1 MVVMCGIIGYI
12 GKKQAQPI
20 ILNSLKRM
28 EYRGY
33 DSAGIA
39 VINGGV
45 QIARAS
51 GKLGNLKDKVSD
63 KPLKGTTGIG
73 HTRWATHGGPT
84 EQNAHPHVA
93 GKISLIHNGIIEN
106 YENIKERLIKDGV
119 KFKSETDTEVLSQ
132 LINQN
137 YAKKNDLESAVYDA
151 LAEVRGAFGIV
162 VMCEDD
168 PLKLIAARRGSP
180 IVLGRKGDE
189 MFVASDP
196 TALAGRADEVV
207 YLDEDEVAV
216 IKPGK
221 FEVTDLKRKK
231 QAFTPEKLDLEVKAM
246 QKQGYDHFLLKEIME
261 QPKSIEAT
269 LRGRLEEKEGDSHL
283 GGLNISDE
291 QLDKMDRIQIIG
303 CGTAYYAGLLSKY
316 MLEKMTGI
324 PVDVEVAS
332 EFRYR
337 EPVLSPNTLGIVI
350 SQSGETADTLAS
362 LHELQ
367 RRNVHTLGL
376 VNVVGSTI
384 AREVDGGIYLHAGPE
399 ISVAS
404 TKAFTSQVLA
414 SMLVGLHIARR
425 KQFSAYEGKDLV
437 EALERLPKEVE
448 KALKLNSD
456 IKKGAKKLSKH
467 HNALYLGRDSLFPI
481 ALEGALKLKEISYI
495 HAEGYSSGEMKHGPI
510 ALIDKDMLVVNLLGK
525 GPLFEKSLSNL
536 QEVKARDGSVVTIT
550 DEKDYDDDEHTIF
563 VETSSEWTAPLVMN
577 VVLQML
583 AYHIAVER
591 GTDVDQPRN
600 LAKSVTV
607 E

>member
-1 MVVMCGIIGYI
+1 MCGIIGYI

-20 ILNSLKRM
+20 ILSSLKRM

-39 VINGGV
+39 VIEKGS
-45 QIARAS
+45 IKRARAS
-51 GKLGNLKDKVSD
+51 GKLSNLKEKVGNGQS
-63 KPLKGTTGIG
+63 LKGHTGIG

-84 EQNAHPHVA
+84 EQNAHPHLA
-93 GKISLIHNGIIEN
+93 GKIALIHNGIIEN
-106 YENIKERLIKDGV
+106 YEQIKEGLLRSGV
-119 KFKSETDTEVLSQ
+119 KFKSETDTEVLAQ
-132 LINQN
+132 LIN
-137 YAKKNDLESAVYDA
+137 KKYEETSELEASVYGA
-151 LAEVRGAFGIV
+151 LSVVRGAFGIV
-162 VMCEDD
+162 VMCEDE
-168 PLKLIAARRGSP
+168 PQKLIAARRGSP
-180 IVLGRKGDE
+180 IVLGRSGDE

-196 TALAGRADEVV
+196 TALAGRADEVI
-207 YLDEDEVAV
+207 YLGEDEVAV
-216 IKPGK
+216 ITPGNI
-221 FEVTDLKRKK
+221 EVTDLKRKK
-231 QAFTPEKLDLEVKAM
+231 RSFSPEKLDMEVQAM
-246 QKQGYDHFLLKEIME
+246 RKQGFDHFLLKEIME
-261 QPKSIEAT
+261 QPKSVEAV
-269 LRGRLEEKEGDSHL
+269 LRGRLEGKEGDSHL

-291 QLDKMDRIQIIG
+291 QMDKIDRIQIIG

-425 KQFSAYEGKDLV
+425 KSFSAWEGKEIID
-437 EALERLPKEVE
+437 ALQKLPTEIE
-448 KALKLNSD
+448 KALKLNKEL
-456 IKKGAKKLSKH
+456 KKIAKSLSKF
-467 HNALYLGRDSLFPI
+467 NNSLYLGRDSLFPI

-495 HAEGYSSGEMKHGPI
+495 HAEGYPSGEMRHGPI
-510 ALIDKDMLVVNLLGK
+510 ALIDKNLLIVNLLGK

-536 QEVKARDGSVVTIT
+536 QEAKARDATVVTVT
-550 DEKDYDDDEHTIF
+550 DDTGYDGDESVIF
-563 VETSSEWTAPLVMN
+563 VETSSPWTAPLIMN
-577 VVLQML
+577 VILQLL

>member
-1 MVVMCGIIGYI
+1 MCGIIGYI

-20 ILNSLKRM
+20 ILSCLKRM

-39 VINGGV
+39 VINGGISV
-45 QIARAS
+45 VKAS
-51 GKLGNLKDKVSD
+51 GKLSNLKDKINS
-63 KPLKGTTGIG
+63 KPLKGTTGMG

-84 EQNAHPHVA
+84 QQNAHPHVA

-106 YENIKERLIKDGV
+106 YEEIKEGLLKDGV
-119 KFKSETDTEVLSQ
+119 KFKSETDTEVLAW
-132 LINQN
+132 LINKN
-137 YAKKNDLESAVYDA
+137 YEKSGELETAVYNA
-151 LAEVRGAFGIV
+151 LSEVRGAFGIV
-162 VMCEDD
+162 VMCEDE
-168 PLKLIAARRGSP
+168 PEKLIAARRGSP
-180 IVLGRKGDE
+180 IVLGRNKDE

-207 YLDEDEVAV
+207 YLGEDEVAV
-216 IKPGK
+216 ITPGK
-221 FEVTDLKRKK
+221 FEVTDLKRNSKAYK
-231 QAFTPEKLDLEVKAM
+231 AEKLDMEVQAM

-261 QPKSIEAT
+261 QPKSIEAV

-283 GGLNISDE
+283 GGLNISDT
-291 QLDKMDRIQIIG
+291 QLDKLDRIQIIG

-337 EPVLSPNTLGIVI
+337 EPVLSPHTLGIVLT
-350 SQSGETADTLAS
+350 QSGETADTLAS

-367 RRNVHTLGL
+367 RRNVHTLGMI
-376 VNVVGSTI
+376 NVVGSTI

-414 SMLVGLHIARR
+414 AMLVGLHIARR
-425 KQFSAYEGKDLV
+425 KSFSAWEGK
-437 EALERLPKEVE
+437 EIITAMQKLPKEVE
-448 KALKLNSD
+448 KALKLSKEV
-456 IKKGAKKLSKH
+456 KKIARSLSKFK
-467 HNALYLGRDSLFPI
+467 NSLYLGRDSLFPI
-481 ALEGALKLKEISYI
+481 ALEGALKLKEISYV

-510 ALIDKDMLVVNLLGK
+510 ALIDENMLVVNLLGK

-536 QEVKARDGSVVTIT
+536 QEVKARGGKVVTVT
-550 DEKDYDDDEHTIF
+550 DDKSYVGDEKEDVVF
-563 VETSSEWTAPLVMN
+563 VETSSYWTAPLVMN
-577 VVLQML
+577 VILQLL
-583 AYHIAVER
+583 AYHMAVER
-591 GTDVDQPRN
+591 GTDVDHPRN